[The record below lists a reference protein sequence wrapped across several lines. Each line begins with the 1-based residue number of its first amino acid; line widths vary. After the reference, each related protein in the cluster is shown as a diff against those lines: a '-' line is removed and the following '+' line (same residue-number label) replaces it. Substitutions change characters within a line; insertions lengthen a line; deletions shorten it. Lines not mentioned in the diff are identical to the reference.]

1 MLKRLQILF
10 TRDVTIAPV
19 KKFDDVKM
27 AAAALLIAAAV
38 TDEDYGKDEQAQIQT
53 ILMGFFELNDEEAN
67 ELIALA
73 EEEEQQSV
81 GLYAWTST
89 LKDAYDVEERV
100 RLIELLWE
108 VAYADGVI
116 HHFESNLV
124 RRVAGL
130 IYVPDVEAGG
140 ARKRV
145 VARLGMQD

>member
-10 TRDVTIAPV
+10 SREVTTAPIE
-19 KKFDDVKM
+19 KFDDTKM
-27 AAAALLIAAAV
+27 AAAALFITAAV
-38 TDEDYGKDEQAQIQT
+38 MDEEYGKDEQAQIQT
-53 ILMGFFELNDEEAN
+53 ILMRFFKLNDEEAK

-73 EEEEQQSV
+73 EEEEQHAV

-89 LKDAYDVEERV
+89 LKDAYEVEERV

-116 HHFESNLV
+116 HHFESSLV

-145 VARLGMQD
+145 VARLGIED